1 MSELFPTELRGV
13 GIGAWCN
20 ITVALFGG
28 TAPLVISFLAGRGR
42 SDWFFFYVTAGAAI
56 GFLTILMLREA
67 ALDLL
72 TELVRADTVGAREG
86 ASARRC
92 ADLLT
97 DAAFTVATPA

>member
-1 MSELFPTELRGV
+1 MS
-13 GIGAWCN
+13 
-20 ITVALFGG
+20 
-28 TAPLVISFLAGRGR
+28 
-42 SDWFFFYVTAGAAI
+42 
-56 GFLTILMLREA
+56 A

-97 DAAFTVATPA
+97 DAAFTVATPAWEPGREQLVARTGPGTPRSPSPATSTPCPPETPRRGRPTRGVRAATGTGCWAVAPAT

>member
-1 MSELFPTELRGV
+1 VS
-13 GIGAWCN
+13 
-20 ITVALFGG
+20 
-28 TAPLVISFLAGRGR
+28 
-42 SDWFFFYVTAGAAI
+42 
-56 GFLTILMLREA
+56 A